1 MSSESRSAPAVGV
14 DRLQPGDHA
23 FFSYA
28 DDKTR
33 WEILSV
39 FTQQG
44 FARDEKVGLLID
56 VGYSA
61 EWVAER
67 VAGGPAAARR
77 VLRDGQLVVSNAPR
91 FERGRFDATRLVEGA
106 RRRLDTVL
114 AEGYAGLRSA
124 SEMSLALAPID
135 HLGQAVEYEI
145 ALHAS
150 LFSERQRSRYTAL
163 CYWDERLFGAT
174 DAMKEARSVH
184 PVIVL
189 PRIGTLH
196 VKVAGNR
203 VALAGESD
211 LASRDRVRPSALRVA
226 RRPAREATLVL
237 DITDLSFL
245 DALQRERR
253 AAAGGRADRR
263 RGGLRSGAAISHRRL
278 LNTCSAAGR
287 SRSCRSSPS
296 GSRPQRAARLG
307 GSFRWRLI
315 QALICSISG
324 PNTLAPGCSWRIRAN
339 PKIPARKLTAPR
351 PNIAS
356 ETMKTIWETFHQ
368 P

>member
-1 MSSESRSAPAVGV
+1 MPAEDLHGQAVGV

-28 DDKTR
+28 DDETR
-33 WEILSV
+33 WDILSV

-44 FARDEKVGLLID
+44 FDRDEKVGLLID

-77 VLRDGQLVVSNAPR
+77 ALRDGQLVVSNAPR
-91 FERGRFDATRLVEGA
+91 FERGGFNATRLVEGA

-203 VALAGESD
+203 VALTGESD
-211 LASRDRVRPSALRVA
+211 LASRAEFDAALRTLGA
-226 RRPAREATLVL
+226 LPADALVL
-237 DITDLSFL
+237 DIAELSFF
-245 DALQRERR
+245 DAHSASAVLRL
-253 AAAGGRADRR
+253 AAGLSAPRR
-263 RGGLRSGAAISHRRL
+263 LEVRCRGAQRRL
-278 LNTCSAAGR
+278 LHLLGGR
-287 SRSCRSSPS
+287 SVTQLSIITI
-296 GSRPQRAARLG
+296 RL
-307 GSFRWRLI
+307 
-315 QALICSISG
+315 
-324 PNTLAPGCSWRIRAN
+324 
-339 PKIPARKLTAPR
+339 
-351 PNIAS
+351 
-356 ETMKTIWETFHQ
+356 
-368 P
+368 